1 MKPLI
6 RRMLSLAAPT
16 TLAVMVGQG
25 CADSDSMIFVRQ
37 VQAPTSE
44 GSSGSCTTDSSPTG
58 LTYEHGVL
66 DVAFRRQYSATL
78 LVGSQLVA
86 RGNSSQLRT
95 ETSRVALEGS
105 IVQLADSSGA
115 VV

>member
-44 GSSGSCTTDSSPTG
+44 GSSGSCTTDAHPPG
-58 LTYEHGVL
+58 
-66 DVAFRRQYSATL
+66 
-78 LVGSQLVA
+78 
-86 RGNSSQLRT
+86 
-95 ETSRVALEGS
+95 
-105 IVQLADSSGA
+105 
-115 VV
+115 